1 MEYNKMIEM
10 VRQSGTDAPGTDE
23 VLRRVHN
30 RLLVRRRQ
38 QTLLAS
44 AVCILLAASPL
55 AFLNTSSTHSPT
67 LAETVSATVRPAPG
81 NLPAPLAGYRNSLR
95 NHQTTT
101 VI

>member
-1 MEYNKMIEM
+1 MIEM
-10 VRQSGTDAPGTDE
+10 VRQSGTDEPGTDE

-55 AFLNTSSTHSPT
+55 AFSNIGSTHSPT
-67 LAETVSATVRPAPG
+67 LAETVSAAVRPAHG
-81 NLPAPLAGYRNSLR
+81 DLPAPLAGYRNSLR